1 VSADEFKFRRRSPKI
16 NKFRLSFI
24 FLFMI
29 MMITSTSISPMTLVA
44 LTLLCW
50 FIFAV
55 CLRRRRCA
63 PLLPVGVVHKLAAA
77 SDGLVAAYTL
87 TKESASSPPEH
98 LIVIIPGN
106 PGQPL
111 FYADTAIALS
121 SFVRDARVVV
131 LSHAGHCALAGAR
144 GYFDLAAQRQH
155 ALAGVRA
162 AVRDAPK
169 GVSLTLIGHSI
180 GGWIVIDLLRE
191 REFSGARALLWMP
204 TLAHIGASR
213 NGQRLGPLLFYGR
226 TVTGAVAAALSAC
239 PLWLQ
244 RLAALAYL
252 PRGTASASTAVDAV
266 LAIVSRSVA
275 VNALYMAADEL
286 ARLREPDA
294 LHCARVG
301 ARASAIFA
309 RGDAWNDHALADAA
323 AASALLKGARVVHA
337 AEGTAHGFVL
347 HAEQSVHVAK
357 LSAEL
362 IFQQREESLFANPM
376 RKRSKSRAKREV
388 M

>member
-1 VSADEFKFRRRSPKI
+1 MLFLISLVVVVGWIIFAFSRRS
-16 NKFRLSFI
+16 
-24 FLFMI
+24 
-29 MMITSTSISPMTLVA
+29 
-44 LTLLCW
+44 
-50 FIFAV
+50 
-55 CLRRRRCA
+55 RCS
-63 PLLPVGVVHKLAAA
+63 PLLPF
-77 SDGLVAAYTL
+77 GLVHSLSDTASYTL
-87 TKESASSPPEH
+87 TKDNVSSPLEH

-111 FYADTAIALS
+111 FYADAATALS
-121 SFVRDARVVV
+121 SFMRHARIVV

-180 GGWIVIDLLRE
+180 GGWIAIDLLRE
-191 REFSGARALLWMP
+191 RELSAARALLWMP
-204 TLAHIGASR
+204 TLAHIGTSR
-213 NGQRLGPLLFYGR
+213 NGQRLRPLLFYGR
-226 TVTGAVAAALSAC
+226 TITGAVAAVLAAC

-252 PRGTASASTAVDAV
+252 PRGAARASTAVDAV
-266 LAIVSRSVA
+266 LAIISPSVA

-286 ARLREPDA
+286 ARVHEPDA
-294 LHCARVG
+294 QHCARIG
-301 ARASAIFA
+301 ARTSAIFA
-309 RGDAWNDHALADAA
+309 RGDAWNDHPLADAA
-323 AASALLKGARVVHA
+323 ATRALLKGARVVHA

-347 HAEQSVHVAK
+347 HADQSVHI
-357 LSAEL
+357 AEITADL
-362 IFQQREESLFANPM
+362 ILDQREAQDVANPM
-376 RKRSKSRAKREV
+376 RKRSKSRAK